1 MIARSFTNTRGL
13 LVALCVSL
21 SVAGVWCAAA
31 VAGEP
36 VAPGYHVFGYVLPSE
51 SLPPGGEGALEL
63 RVFNDGAGVSSG
75 EGPTLVDTLP
85 AGLTATG
92 GGGCTGEHVV
102 VCHLAALPVEGLGG
116 TGYALGI
123 RVRVAASA
131 SGEALDRVV
140 VSGGGALGVSGATVP
155 VRFSSQPAGAGF
167 SNVDAW
173 VSSGDGMIDTQAG
186 SHPYQFTVAF
196 ALNAQTSQIGEVLPV
211 GGGPGELFPVG
222 GEERTIDVKL
232 PPGFS
237 GDPAAVPQCPRAVF
251 DGGAETGE
259 LCPADTLV
267 GFDTLR
273 IGRAFARVPIHNIV
287 PPPGVVAQFGF
298 GVSGEVALLDVRVRS
313 GGDYGLTVQTNNI
326 PQLGVTF
333 NAATIWGVPGE
344 HNGGGSSRPFLTL
357 PTGCGAPP
365 TVTAEELGTWEDE
378 SVRAQDS
385 VEMQNEAG
393 EPSGWTGC
401 ERLTSFDPTVSL
413 TPETSFADTPS
424 GLAADVHLPQ
434 ETNGGEIATSGVHNV
449 TVTLPE
455 GMVINPGQATG
466 LVACQPSQ
474 ENVGGPEAETEAED
488 GPPSCPAA
496 SKIGTVEVSTP
507 LLPDKLLGNMYV
519 LGQNPP
525 NLQVLVAASG
535 DGVNVK
541 LIANMHLDE
550 TTGRLTAT
558 FNETPDLPFSDFKL
572 SFEGGQHAAVVTPQ
586 ACGAYESKGEIS
598 PWSDPLE
605 NIISD
610 STFQITAGPGGSPCA
625 PPSFTPAFQAGTTV
639 NQAGAFSPVSVAFSR
654 QDSEQYLGGVQV
666 TTPPGLSAILTGVE
680 RCGEPQASQGTC
692 AAGSLIGHTTVTAGP
707 GGSPLVVP
715 GGQVFLTGPYKGA
728 PFGLSIVVPA
738 IAGPF
743 NLGNVVVRAAVDVD
757 PHTAQITIVS
767 DQLPTILDGVP
778 LQIKSAN
785 VDIDRQGFT
794 FNPTS
799 CTPMAVNGVVTSTQG
814 TQSGVSSRFQ
824 AAGCAS
830 LPFHPSFAVSTQ
842 ARTSKQKGASLLV
855 KVGSGAGQANIA
867 KAAVSLPKQ
876 LPSRLTTIQQAC
888 PEAVFDAN
896 PASCP
901 VGSDVGTGTVRT
913 PILANSLSGPVYL
926 VSHGGA
932 AFPDIVVIL
941 QGEGV
946 TLDLV
951 GSIDIKGAVTSST
964 FATVPDAPVTSFQL
978 ALPEGPHSALATDIP
993 GKAKGSL
1000 CGQSLVIP
1008 TTLTGQNG
1016 AVLKQ
1021 STKIAV
1027 TGCPKAKAKK
1037 KIKKAKGKGHKQKHT
1052 ANGKRGK

>member
-1 MIARSFTNTRGL
+1 
-13 LVALCVSL
+13 
-21 SVAGVWCAAA
+21 
-31 VAGEP
+31 
-36 VAPGYHVFGYVLPSE
+36 
-51 SLPPGGEGALEL
+51 
-63 RVFNDGAGVSSG
+63 
-75 EGPTLVDTLP
+75 
-85 AGLTATG
+85 
-92 GGGCTGEHVV
+92 
-102 VCHLAALPVEGLGG
+102 
-116 TGYALGI
+116 
-123 RVRVAASA
+123 
-131 SGEALDRVV
+131 
-140 VSGGGALGVSGATVP
+140 LGVSGATVP

-167 SNVDAW
+167 SNIDAW
-173 VSSGDGMIDTQAG
+173 ASSGDGMSDTQAG
-186 SHPYQFTVAF
+186 SHPYEFTVAF
-196 ALNAQTSQIGEVLPV
+196 ALNAYVNQIGEPY
-211 GGGPGELFPVG
+211 PADGEA
-222 GEERTIDVKL
+222 RAIDVKL

-237 GDPAAVPQCPRAVF
+237 GDPTAVPQCPRAVF
-251 DGGAETGE
+251 DGGAENGE

-273 IGRAFARVPIHNIV
+273 IPIAPFRVPIYNIV

-298 GVSGEVALLDVRVRS
+298 GIAGEAALLDVRVRS
-313 GGDYGLTVQTNNI
+313 GGDYGLTAQTNNI

-333 NAATIWGVPGE
+333 NAATIWGFPGE
-344 HNGGGSSRPFLTL
+344 HNGSGSTRPYFTL

-365 TVTAEELGTWEDE
+365 AVTAEELGTWQDE
-378 SVRAQDS
+378 SIRAQDS
-385 VEMQNEAG
+385 MDIENEMG

-401 ERLTSFDPTVSL
+401 ERFTSFDPTVSL
-413 TPETSFADTPS
+413 TPETSLGNTPS

-434 ETNGGEIATSGVHNV
+434 GSNGGEIATSGVHSATIV
-449 TVTLPE
+449 LPE
-455 GMVINPGQATG
+455 GLVINPGQATG
-466 LVACQPSQ
+466 LVACQPGQ

-496 SKIGTVEVSTP
+496 SKIGSVEVATP
-507 LLPDKLLGNMYV
+507 LLPDKLLGNVYV

-525 NLQVLVAASG
+525 NVQILAAASG
-535 DGVNVK
+535 DGVNLK
-541 LIANMHLDE
+541 LVGNVHLDE

-558 FNETPDLPFSDFKL
+558 FPNTPDQPFSDFKL
-572 SFEGGQHAAVVTPQ
+572 SFEGGQRAAVVTPQ
-586 ACGAYESKGEIS
+586 ACGSYESKGEIS
-598 PWSDPLE
+598 PWSDSLE
-605 NIISD
+605 NILSG
-610 STFQITAGPGGSPCA
+610 STFQITAGPGGSACSA
-625 PPSFTPAFQAGTTV
+625 PSFSPGFRAGTVV
-639 NQAGAFSPVSVAFSR
+639 NQAGGFSPVSVTISR
-654 QDSEQYLGGVQV
+654 QDGEQALGGVQV
-666 TTPPGLSAILTGVE
+666 TTPPGLSAILDGVE

-692 AAGSLIGHTTVTAGP
+692 GAGSLIGHTTVTAGP
-707 GGSPLVVP
+707 GAYPLVVS

-743 NLGNVVVRAAVDVD
+743 NLGNVVVRAKVNVD
-757 PHTAQITIVS
+757 PHTAQITISS
-767 DQLPTILDGVP
+767 DPLPTILDGVP

-785 VDIDRQGFT
+785 VSIDRQGFT

-799 CTPMAVNGVVTSTQG
+799 CTPMAVSGVVTSTQG

-842 ARTSKQKGASLLV
+842 AKTSKQKGASLLV
-855 KVGSGAGQANIA
+855 KVGSSAGQANIA
-867 KAAVSLPKQ
+867 KAAVSLPKA

-888 PEAVFDAN
+888 PEATFDAN

-901 VGSDVGTGTVRT
+901 AGSDVGTGTVAT
-913 PILANSLSGPVYL
+913 PILASVLTGPAYL

-951 GSIDIKGAVTSST
+951 GSINIKGAVTSST

-978 ALPEGPHSALATDIP
+978 SLPEGSHSALATDIP

-1027 TGCPKAKAKK
+1027 MGCPKAK
-1037 KIKKAKGKGHKQKHT
+1037 KKAKKAKVKKYRKKHAT
-1052 ANGKRGK
+1052 KKRGK